1 MLITFAAG
9 AFILSW
15 LLGGKPKR
23 LADLDFQRLPWMM
36 ASFLLRDI
44 AEEIFDKAE
53 PELWAS
59 MLLAF
64 LCYGF
69 LFYGIYPNR
78 KLPGMWVVALGSA
91 LNFLVILANEA
102 RMPVSVARLTAEEAA
117 REIARLSTSINH
129 QLLVPTSRLQFL
141 ADLYKWTFLQPQPV
155 MFSIGDVLIT
165 AGVSYLIFRV
175 SLRGFRPSAIDGRMG
190 KVA

>member
-1 MLITFAAG
+1 M
-9 AFILSW
+9 SW

-23 LADLDFQRLPWMM
+23 LADLDFQRLPWML
-36 ASFLLRDI
+36 ASFLLRDG

-64 LCYGF
+64 VCYGL
-69 LFYGIYPNR
+69 LFYGLYPNR
-78 KLPGMWVVALGSA
+78 RMPGMHAVALGSA
-91 LNFLVILANEA
+91 LNLAVILANQA

-129 QLLVPTSRLQFL
+129 QLLVPSSRLQFL

-165 AGVSYLIFRV
+165 VGVSYLIFTV
-175 SLRGFRPSAIDGRMG
+175 CLRGFRPSSIDGRMG
-190 KVA
+190 NVG

>member
-1 MLITFAAG
+1 MLVTFAAG
-9 AFILSW
+9 SFILSW

-44 AEEIFDKAE
+44 AEELFDKAA

-59 MLLAF
+59 TLLA
-64 LCYGF
+64 LACYGL

-78 KLPGMWVVALGSA
+78 RLPGMWAVALGSA
-91 LNFLVILANEA
+91 LNLLVILANQA

-117 REIARLSTSINH
+117 REIARLGTSINH
-129 QLLVPTSRLQFL
+129 QLLVPTSRLQSL

-165 AGVSYLIFRV
+165 AGVSYLIFKV
-175 SLRGFRPSAIDGRMG
+175 SLRGFRPSAVDGRMG
-190 KVA
+190 KVG